1 MKKTVLYV
9 TILLITL
16 FMYSCSKTPSEK
28 LAGVWESSVKTGF
41 ILSIH
46 NNGSWSM
53 GDGQNGSWTLNDR
66 EPLIFKLYDEKGDL
80 EEELNCNF
88 INENTFEL
96 SKEGKIKKYIRR
108 Q

>member
-1 MKKTVLYV
+1 MKKAISYV
-9 TILLITL
+9 TILLVTL

-28 LAGVWESSVKTGF
+28 LVGVWEGGDLDGL

-53 GDGQNGSWTLNDR
+53 SGGENGSWTLNDR
-66 EPLIFKLYDEKGDL
+66 EPLILKLYDEKGDL
-80 EEELNCNF
+80 DEELNFTF

-96 SKEGKIKKYIRR
+96 SEGSFKQLYFRK

>member
-1 MKKTVLYV
+1 MKKSVLYV

-28 LAGVWESSVKTGF
+28 LAGVWEKSTSSSF

-46 NNGSWSM
+46 NYGSWSI
-53 GDGQNGSWTLNDR
+53 GDESGSWTLNDR
-66 EPLIFKLYDEKGDL
+66 EPFILKIYDEKGDL
-80 EEELNCNF
+80 DELLHFSF
-88 INENTFEL
+88 INENTFEI
-96 SKEGKIKKYIRR
+96 SMEGQHEQYIRK